1 MTKEEIATRI
11 RSGRTALGLEL
22 GSTNIKAVLVT
33 EDCRTVASGSF
44 GWENQLIHGI
54 WTYPLTEAWTGIQTC
69 YQQLANMVQTEYGVP
84 LKQIGSIGI
93 SAMMHGYLAFNQ
105 EDQQLAQFR
114 TWRNNITAEAAAKL
128 TEAFHFN
135 IPQRWSVAHVYQA
148 ALNDETEVCDIAFLT
163 TLAGYVHWQLSGE
176 KVLGI
181 GDASGMFPIDPET
194 GTYDAG
200 RLTTFDN
207 LPAAAKQPWKLADIL
222 PAVRQAGDDA
232 GQLTTIGAR
241 LLDPSGQLAAGSR
254 MAPPEGDAGTGMVST
269 NSVRPGT
276 GNISI
281 GTSAFSMNVLDK
293 SLREVHQDIDIVTTP
308 AGAPVAMVHTN
319 NCTSDLNA
327 WAGLFADFAAA
338 AGFKLTGDQLYALL
352 LGQVGE
358 AAADAG
364 GLINYSCL
372 SGENVTRVET
382 GRPLLVRTPH
392 SHMTLGNFILAQL
405 YGAFAPLRIGM
416 DILIQEE
423 HVTAQRMIAQGGLFR
438 TPVIGQQVL
447 ANLLGIPV
455 TIMEMADA
463 GGPWGMAVLAVYAGL
478 PAEGRPPLAEFLEQH
493 VFAEVAGSTC
503 EPADAGR
510 KGAEQFIRAYRAGLP
525 TEIAAGQTIVDTAED

>member
-1 MTKEEIATRI
+1 M
-11 RSGRTALGLEL
+11 LGIEF
-22 GSTNIKAVLVT
+22 GSTRIKAVLINTDHEPIAVGAY
-33 EDCRTVASGSF
+33 D
-44 GWENQLIHGI
+44 WENSLIDGI
-54 WTYPLTEAWTGIQTC
+54 WTYSEEEIWAGLQGC
-69 YQQLANMVQTEYGVP
+69 YKNLVEEVKAKYGVTITK
-84 LKQIGSIGI
+84 LAGLGF
-93 SAMMHGYLAFNQ
+93 SAMMHGYLAFNH

-148 ALNDETEVCDIAFLT
+148 ALNDEPEVCDIAFLT
-163 TLAGYVHWQLSGE
+163 TLAGYVHWQLAGE

-207 LPAAAKQPWKLADIL
+207 LPAAANQPWKLADIL
-222 PAVRQAGDDA
+222 PSVRQAGDDA
-232 GQLTTIGAR
+232 GQLRTIGVR

-510 KGAEQFIRAYRAGLP
+510 RGAEQFIKAYRAGLP